1 MGNAGKPS
9 ILRLLKED
17 QKVMKLVSAAYF
29 QAFQYQFHLY
39 FNCIFNIK
47 TYKMYLKCDNYHNFK
62 I

>member
-1 MGNAGKPS
+1 MGKAGKPNS
-9 ILRLLKED
+9 LGLLKQN

-29 QAFQYQFHLY
+29 QYQLHLY

-47 TYKMYLKCDNYHNFK
+47 TYKMYFKCDNYHNFK

>member
-1 MGNAGKPS
+1 MGNAGKPNT
-9 ILRLLKED
+9 LRLLKED

-29 QAFQYQFHLY
+29 KAFQYQFHLY